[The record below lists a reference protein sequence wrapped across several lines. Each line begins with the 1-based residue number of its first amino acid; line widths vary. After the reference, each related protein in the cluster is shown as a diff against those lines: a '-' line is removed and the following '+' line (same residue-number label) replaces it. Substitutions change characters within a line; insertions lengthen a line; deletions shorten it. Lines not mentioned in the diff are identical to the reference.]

1 MAITRM
7 SIQFRRA
14 SWVETARARVVTID
28 GCVLVPASFLLS
40 VGCVSAVLAE
50 IMPIQ
55 QRLGNPVTALPQGC
69 RKVGHPRHRFQ
80 HGRMVG
86 RLVRRFPPAE
96 RRMSGHQ
103 HGWNCMWIETVKTAR
118 NRDAGIEHVIPANL
132 LRG

>member
-28 GCVLVPASFLLS
+28 ECVLVPASFLLS
-40 VGCVSAVLAE
+40 VGCVGAVLAE

-55 QRLGNPVTALPQGC
+55 QRLGNPVTALSQGR
-69 RKVGHPRHRFQ
+69 RKVGHARHRFQ

-96 RRMSGHQ
+96 RRVARYQ
-103 HGWNCMWIETVKTAR
+103 DGWICMWIETLKTAR
-118 NRDAGIEHVIPANL
+118 NRDAGVEHVIAVNL